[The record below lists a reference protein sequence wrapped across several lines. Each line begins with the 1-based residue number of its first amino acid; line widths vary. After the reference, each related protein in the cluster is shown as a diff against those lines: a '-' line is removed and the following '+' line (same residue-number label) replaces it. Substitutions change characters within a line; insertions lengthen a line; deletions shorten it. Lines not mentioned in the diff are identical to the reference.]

1 MLKKD
6 FWTLTSLCK
15 WWLGN
20 NGMNIKTQH
29 DTCSPKLSSSSFTYH
44 PFRICRILSENVGKS
59 FPFHI
64 VLAARISFLPTRHRI
79 ELSAALLRPA
89 ESKESN
95 YPQEPPPDIGRLNAT
110 WYKVT
115 TIHGAHCIKTNV
127 GREVRWTQQAVPSS
141 IQFYIDCTN
150 QAISLY
156 VMAAWTFPDPSSV
169 FCCLAMTKV
178 GETKTWST
186 KNMAAI
192 QVTVPSK
199 NQNMFEDIA
208 HLLEAVAC
216 FYHLT
221 VLMHDFRSG
230 KMFWTRR
237 LWPNKTF
244 PDGTRQA
251 TWETTHLTESH
262 ISFFSPSFSHPNG
275 MTLWLKI
282 ILGRSRSIEYVMFES
297 PSKDSHKHEH

>member
-1 MLKKD
+1 ML
-6 FWTLTSLCK
+6 S
-15 WWLGN
+15 
-20 NGMNIKTQH
+20 KTF
-29 DTCSPKLSSSSFTYH
+29 KLIIYISSFQNMYSLWKRGEIISLPHRLGGQDFFSANTA
-44 PFRICRILSENVGKS
+44 PNRALGS
-59 FPFHI
+59 F
-64 VLAARISFLPTRHRI
+64 AASGRI
-79 ELSAALLRPA
+79 EGTEL
-89 ESKESN
+89 
-95 YPQEPPPDIGRLNAT
+95 PPR
-110 WYKVT
+110 T
-115 TIHGAHCIKTNV
+115 TPGHWQTKRNV
-127 GREVRWTQQAVPSS
+127 IQGDKWTQQAVPSS
-141 IQFYIDCTN
+141 IQFYIDCTFRSANEECTN

-192 QVTVPSK
+192 QITVPSK
-199 NQNMFEDIA
+199 NQNMFEDVA

-275 MTLWLKI
+275 MTWLYDWKCVWN
-282 ILGRSRSIEYVMFES
+282 GRSIEYVMFES
-297 PSKDSHKHEH
+297 PSKDSHKH